1 MPDQNRP
8 TLWQMLKR
16 DIAALVKLNLLFIL
30 CSLPLL
36 SIPAALR
43 AMTKVNLRLIE
54 GRKCDI
60 IRDFLNTFRDDFF
73 SSLADGLIMAVLAL
87 GFGYAAW
94 FYQSM
99 RIESNLIMIYLRY
112 ATVLPLLILYC
123 MYCYLLTIR
132 CKRELS
138 LFAGL
143 KDALFLT
150 VICIRPTL
158 LCLLLGGIFGAVIFL
173 GVPYST
179 PFIFVGAISVWNY
192 TVTYYTFPMVT
203 TFL

>member
-73 SSLADGLIMAVLAL
+73 GSLADGLIMAVLAL

-143 KDALFLT
+143 
-150 VICIRPTL
+150 
-158 LCLLLGGIFGAVIFL
+158 
-173 GVPYST
+173 
-179 PFIFVGAISVWNY
+179 
-192 TVTYYTFPMVT
+192 
-203 TFL
+203 